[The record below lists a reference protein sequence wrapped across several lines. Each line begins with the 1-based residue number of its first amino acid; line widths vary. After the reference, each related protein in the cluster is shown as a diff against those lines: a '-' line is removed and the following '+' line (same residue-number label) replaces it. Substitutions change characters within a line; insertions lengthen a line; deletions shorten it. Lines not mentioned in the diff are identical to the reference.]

1 MDPKTQRLLL
11 LSARISVAVILIVFL
26 IRLARVEEI
35 LNSLSRI
42 RWPSLSLAILFLYAS
57 ILLGSF
63 NQYFL
68 FQPILRISFRKF
80 IRSYFK
86 AYIAGLFIPGQV
98 GDASIIFFLR
108 HSGPRYSQNFS
119 IYLWDKYITLLLYAG
134 VLFLFLSD
142 LTGYSIFFIPVILT
156 IFLGFSAGMLYS
168 VSILGNYEYLEGWLG
183 RISTSLKNITFEI
196 AHYAGSYPLRLLINL
211 SLTCIKILLVM
222 SCYYFIFSALGY
234 MVSLWK
240 IGISSIASGII
251 AYLPISIQG
260 IGTVEAAA
268 VWIFG
273 QLNISPADV
282 LSGFLLLRACGYV
295 LAIAVFS
302 LIFLMKF
309 EDNTK
314 QRD

>member
-1 MDPKTQRLLL
+1 L
-11 LSARISVAVILIVFL
+11 LSARISIAAILIIFL

-42 RWPSLSLAILFLYAS
+42 TWPSLSLATLFLYAS

-63 NQYFL
+63 NQYLL
-68 FQPILRISFRKF
+68 FQPLLIISFKQF

-86 AYIAGLFIPGQV
+86 AYIAGLFFPGQV

-134 VLFLFLSD
+134 ILFLFLSD
-142 LTGYSIFFIPVILT
+142 ITGYSIFFIPVILV
-156 IFLGFSAGMLYS
+156 IFLGFSAGMLYF
-168 VSILGNYEYLEGWLG
+168 VSMLGNYRSLEGWLG
-183 RISTSLKNITFEI
+183 RFSTFLKNMTSEI
-196 AHYAGSYPLRLLINL
+196 LHYAARYPLRLLINL

-234 MVSLWK
+234 VISLWK

-251 AYLPISIQG
+251 AYLPVSIQG

-273 QLNISPADV
+273 HLNISPADV
-282 LSGFLLLRACGYV
+282 LSGFLLLRACGYI
-295 LAIAVFS
+295 LNIAVFS
-302 LIFLMKF
+302 LICLIKI
-309 EDNTK
+309 EDKTIE
-314 QRD
+314 RD